1 MKSGLALASLLFA
14 VLLVQGYARTERVAM
29 VTHVGKVE
37 ALYEETHA
45 GVYVPRRASEQRDA
59 PLWVHVRF
67 PRPLEDGRSFTVAAV
82 PEGTSVKIDDNV
94 EVKFGDSTQVDTHG
108 PERNV
113 VVGVVE
119 EAVRPAATATLAAQ
133 VPGIADARPAP
144 SSHDLR
150 ATIVATPLFQ

>member
-1 MKSGLALASLLFA
+1 MKSGLALVSLLFA

-37 ALYEETHA
+37 ALYQETHA
-45 GVYVPRRASEQRDA
+45 GVYVPRRASEKSDA

-94 EVKFGDSTQVDTHG
+94 EVKFGDSTQIDTQG

-113 VVGVVE
+113 VVGVVAD
-119 EAVRPAATATLAAQ
+119 AVRATAPAQ
-133 VPGIADARPAP
+133 APAIADVRPTAAP
-144 SSHDLR
+144 TGHDLR
-150 ATIVATPLFQ
+150 ATVVATPLFQ

>member
-14 VLLVQGYARTERVAM
+14 VLLVQGYARTERVGM
-29 VTHVGKVE
+29 VTHIGKVE

-45 GVYVPRRASEQRDA
+45 GVYVPRRASEKIAA

-67 PRPLEDGRSFTVAAV
+67 AQPLEDGRSFTVAAL
-82 PEGTSVKIDDNV
+82 PEGMAVKIDDSV
-94 EVKFGDSTQVDTHG
+94 EVKFGDSAQVDTHG

-119 EAVRPAATATLAAQ
+119 ETLKSTVTQ
-133 VPGIADARPAP
+133 
-144 SSHDLR
+144 DLR
-150 ATIVATPLFQ
+150 AAVTHPARFQ